1 MGTMGFLFGG
11 INIIILL
18 IIMIIPVAVGYYA
31 IKFLKNKEE
40 NKDKNKDEL
49 LVRIVLLEK
58 RVKELEDYI
67 NDSE

>member
-1 MGTMGFLFGG
+1 MALLFSG

-18 IIMIIPVAVGYYA
+18 IIMSIPVAVGYYA

-40 NKDKNKDEL
+40 NKDEL

>member
-1 MGTMGFLFGG
+1 MGAMGFLFSG

-40 NKDKNKDEL
+40 NKDEL

>member
-1 MGTMGFLFGG
+1 MPLLFSGV
-11 INIIILL
+11 NIVILL
-18 IIMIIPVAVGYYA
+18 IIMIIPVLVGYYS
-31 IKFLKNKEE
+31 IRFLKNREE
-40 NKDKNKDEL
+40 NKDEL

>member
-1 MGTMGFLFGG
+1 MGALGFLFGG

-40 NKDKNKDEL
+40 NKDEL

>member
-1 MGTMGFLFGG
+1 MPLLFSG

-31 IKFLKNKEE
+31 INFLKNKEE
-40 NKDKNKDEL
+40 NKDEL

>member
-1 MGTMGFLFGG
+1 MALLFSG

-40 NKDKNKDEL
+40 NKDEL

>member
-1 MGTMGFLFGG
+1 MGLLFSG

-18 IIMIIPVAVGYYA
+18 IIMIIPFVVGYYS
-31 IKFLKNKEE
+31 IRFLKNREE
-40 NKDKNKDEL
+40 NKDEL
-49 LVRIVLLEK
+49 LVRVVLLEK

>member
-1 MGTMGFLFGG
+1 MGAMGFLFSG

-40 NKDKNKDEL
+40 NKDEL
-49 LVRIVLLEK
+49 LVRMVLLEK

-67 NDSE
+67 NESE